1 MAVHI
6 GHLIKEKLDA
16 KGKSVEWL
24 AEKINHTPAYC
35 KKLFESTNVD
45 VYLLID
51 ICKLLGYNFFVDLS
65 NEFEE
70 IMKAKNAEIK

>member
-24 AEKINHTPAYC
+24 AEKIKHTPAYC
-35 KKLFESTNVD
+35 NKLFESTNID